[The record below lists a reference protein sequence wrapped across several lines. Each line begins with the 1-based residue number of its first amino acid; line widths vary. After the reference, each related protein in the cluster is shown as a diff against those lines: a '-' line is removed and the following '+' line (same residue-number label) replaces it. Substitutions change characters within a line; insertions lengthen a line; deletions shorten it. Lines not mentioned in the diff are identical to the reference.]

1 MKFKTHSSTICNIAA
16 NQLYPGSLKICSS
29 PLASS
34 TSTINLLFSNTTLL
48 HRNCSF
54 STTSITRQVF
64 RHHYRLFRIDVHS
77 LKQFWPVTIL
87 AIHQG
92 EIDFLTHG
100 EVQPPVGQKSV
111 KQKRMS
117 HTCHHEKSIQEFS
130 FLALKL
136 HFLAFSSRLS
146 CSIAKRNGATIVNLY
161 RVSLSISS
169 VIFLER

>member
-77 LKQFWPVTIL
+77 LKQFWP
-87 AIHQG
+87 
-92 EIDFLTHG
+92 HG

-117 HTCHHEKSIQEFS
+117 HTCHHEKSIQ
-130 FLALKL
+130 L